1 LNDTPTDISGGFPE
15 APAPLSADTRGS
27 TFELRSYEIDPG
39 DQSLADEIANFDPVF
54 DTKGPTSFS
63 GSVRLPDS
71 IRATGLPPHLRD
83 PIMAQLA
90 NVPVDRR
97 EAEEQRL
104 VNAAL
109 YENSLGLRIA
119 GGPGEGANSY
129 QRAKLGLTFDIEEAE
144 REFIRLSTELAEVER
159 WDNVFDERAGEAK
172 PIAVERVRGQRR
184 AAMEAQRAQLS
195 RKLDQLNGLEG
206 ERRLQKALY
215 EAVQERKS
223 LQAQL
228 DEDSEART
236 RADELL
242 REERVSERAALYA
255 KSKRTSR

>member
-1 LNDTPTDISGGFPE
+1 MNDTPENNPATSSE
-15 APAPLSADTRGS
+15 APAPLATDTRGS
-27 TFELRSYEIDPG
+27 TFELKSWDIAPE
-39 DQSLADEIANFDPVF
+39 DQPLADQIASFDPVW

-63 GSVRLPDS
+63 GSVKLPES
-71 IRATGLPPHLRD
+71 IKATGLPPHLRD

-97 EAEEQRL
+97 DVEEQRL
-104 VNAAL
+104 VSEAL
-109 YENSLGLRIA
+109 YQNSLGLRIA
-119 GGPGEGANSY
+119 GGPGEGANTY
-129 QRAKLGLTFDIEEAE
+129 QKAKFHLTFEIEEAE
-144 REFIRLSTELAEVER
+144 REFIRLTTELAEVER
-159 WDNVFDERAGEAK
+159 WDNTIDELTGEAK
-172 PIAVERVRGQRR
+172 PVAVERVRGQRR
-184 AAMEAQRAQLS
+184 TAMEAQRQIAS
-195 RKLDQLNGLEG
+195 RRLDALQGTEG

-228 DEDSEART
+228 DEDREART

-255 KSKRTSR
+255 KHRRTTR